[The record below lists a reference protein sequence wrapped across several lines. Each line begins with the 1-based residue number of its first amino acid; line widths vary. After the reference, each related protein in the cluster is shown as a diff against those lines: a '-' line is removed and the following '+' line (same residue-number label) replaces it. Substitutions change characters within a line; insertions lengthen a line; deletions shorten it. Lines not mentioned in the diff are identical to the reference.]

1 MILKK
6 RFSAFSTFLLFFF
19 ILQISNVFAQN
30 EKFPW
35 QFSFGIY
42 AVDTFTTNTA
52 KNGALFE
59 DFFNVIDHWN
69 FGSIPGY
76 LGLTNH
82 LGRGFSFGGRFSFN
96 KITHYGNLPGD
107 DNYYN
112 LDVHLKYDLNKIF
125 KGERFHPYMDIGGG
139 YAIFDTT
146 GAGYFNLGAGLEYL
160 VGEKQRTALQLG
172 SVFKNTGESYGVKH
186 FQHYLGI
193 GILFGNGDND
203 GDGILNKQD
212 DCPEIPGLEEFNGC
226 PDTDGDGIQD
236 SEDKC
241 PDIPG
246 LLEFQGCPDTDGDGI
261 PDNEDECPDVPG
273 LAQFNG
279 CPDTDGDGIQDSED
293 KCPDIPGLQAFQGC
307 PDTDGDGVIDSE
319 DECPDSPGLPEN
331 NGCPKLTQE
340 TEDRIVEIAQ
350 KVYFE
355 FDKTTLKPESLTVL
369 NELIGIFTKHSN
381 LDILIVGHADNIGAD
396 EYNLDLSLR
405 RAKAVMNYLV
415 SKGIDPKRVSTEGYG
430 ESRPEASNETRDGRK
445 LNRRVEFDLNK

>member
-35 QFSFGIY
+35 QFSFGIN
-42 AVDTFTTNTA
+42 AVDTFPTNTA

-246 LLEFQGCPDTDGDGI
+246 L
-261 PDNEDECPDVPG
+261 
-273 LAQFNG
+273 
-279 CPDTDGDGIQDSED
+279 
-293 KCPDIPGLQAFQGC
+293 QAFQGC

>member
-35 QFSFGIY
+35 QFSFGIN
-42 AVDTFTTNTA
+42 AVDTFPTNTA

-241 PDIPG
+241 PD
-246 LLEFQGCPDTDGDGI
+246 
-261 PDNEDECPDVPG
+261 
-273 LAQFNG
+273 
-279 CPDTDGDGIQDSED
+279 
-293 KCPDIPGLQAFQGC
+293 
-307 PDTDGDGVIDSE
+307 
-319 DECPDSPGLPEN
+319 SPGLPEN